1 MKTEKRGVKS
11 LSYSV
16 LGRRRNAGV
25 WVLCTLILYYYLPD
39 IISWL

>member
-16 LGRRRNAGV
+16 LGGGNAGV